1 MLMFFTANSVWRE
14 APSGQEQRALCKYEP
29 KQLSFD
35 PGEQKDGLLTL
46 ITLIVSSSCLRVFK
60 HNNCSDVDE
69 KRRLFVFITDIF
81 MILAC
86 LGASSL
92 SVHIWSE
99 ASLLAIITIIQTQL
113 ETNRV
118 FIKNKRNLITP
129 QLIDILQTCPR

>member
-1 MLMFFTANSVWRE
+1 MFFTANFVLRE
-14 APSGQEQRALCKYEP
+14 ASRNRGPFVNKP

-35 PGEQKDGLLTL
+35 PREQKDGLLTL
-46 ITLIVSSSCLRVFK
+46 ITVIVSSSCLRVFK

-81 MILAC
+81 MILAY

-118 FIKNKRNLITP
+118 FIKNKRNLIA
-129 QLIDILQTCPR
+129 RAN